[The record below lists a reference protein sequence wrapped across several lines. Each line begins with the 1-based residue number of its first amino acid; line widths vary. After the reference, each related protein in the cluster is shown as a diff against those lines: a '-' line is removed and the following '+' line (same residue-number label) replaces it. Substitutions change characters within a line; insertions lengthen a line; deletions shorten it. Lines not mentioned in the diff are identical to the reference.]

1 MSYDAYAPVY
11 DATAQDAWS
20 AEQAAWML
28 GWLRER
34 GIMPASALDLA
45 CGTGGAALMFA
56 AGGCR
61 VLGVDH
67 SAAMLEIARGKARDA
82 GADVTFVQADIRAL
96 TRRQGGKETKH
107 NTPALSFVVRRS
119 SIVLVTCFDA
129 LNELTADDDLERVC
143 MAAAAGLSPGGWFVF
158 DMLDADV
165 LTQDERDAI
174 ICNNADCVVYHRF
187 SYDEDTGEATRRVVW
202 LVREIERWWR
212 GEETHTLRAWRSD
225 EIHTALAAAGLR
237 LVEQHD
243 HAERVVYIAQ
253 RLK

>member
-1 MSYDAYAPVY
+1 MSYDAYAPIY

-20 AEQAAWML
+20 IEQAAWTL

-34 GIMPASALDLA
+34 GIMPASVLDLA

-56 AGGCR
+56 SAGCH
-61 VLGVDH
+61 VLGVDRA
-67 SAAMLEIARGKARDA
+67 AAMLEIARGKARDA
-82 GADVTFVQADIRAL
+82 GADVRFVQADFGKL
-96 TRRQGGKETKH
+96 TIDERRTTK
-107 NTPALSFVVRRS
+107 ADSSFILHPS
-119 SIVLVTCFDA
+119 SFELVSCFDA
-129 LNELTADDDLERVC
+129 LNELTADGDLERVY
-143 MAAAAGLSPGGWFVF
+143 MAAAAALQPGGWFVF

-165 LTQDERDAI
+165 LTQDERDII

-187 SYDEDTGEATRRVVW
+187 SHDEETGVTTRRVVW

-225 EIHTALAAAGLR
+225 EIHTALATAGLR